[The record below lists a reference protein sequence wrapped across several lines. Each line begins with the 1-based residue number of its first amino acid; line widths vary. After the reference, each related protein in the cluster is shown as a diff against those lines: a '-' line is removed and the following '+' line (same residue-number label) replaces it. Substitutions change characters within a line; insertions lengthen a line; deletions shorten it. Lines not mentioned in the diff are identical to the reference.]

1 MNTRIRIPAVALLVA
16 LLAACATSP
25 TGRRQLMMVSEDY
38 AISASAQAYVE
49 TLAPLERQGRVDTD
63 PFVNQRVRE
72 IAGRLVAQA
81 INMRPDTRKWQW
93 SIKVIDDEKT
103 VNAWCMAG
111 GKMALYTGL
120 ILKIKP
126 SDDELAQVIG
136 HEIAHAVANHTA
148 EKMSMAMASSLGVA
162 AIAIASDN
170 RKVALGAAAAAA
182 LAVTLPNSRAAETE
196 ADRIGIELAA
206 RAGYDPNAAVTL
218 WRKMGQLGG
227 GAPPEFLSTHPAS
240 DTRLQYLSN
249 LVPDMLPYYLSRSPR
264 PVFPL

>member
-1 MNTRIRIPAVALLVA
+1 
-16 LLAACATSP
+16 
-25 TGRRQLMMVSEDY
+25 
-38 AISASAQAYVE
+38 
-49 TLAPLERQGRVDTD
+49 
-63 PFVNQRVRE
+63 
-72 IAGRLVAQA
+72 
-81 INMRPDTRKWQW
+81 
-93 SIKVIDDEKT
+93 
-103 VNAWCMAG
+103 
-111 GKMALYTGL
+111 
-120 ILKIKP
+120 
-126 SDDELAQVIG
+126 VIG

-170 RKVALGAAAAAA
+170 RNMALGAAAAAA
-182 LAVTLPNSRAAETE
+182 LAVTLPNSRAAESE

-218 WRKMGQLGG
+218 WRKMGQVGG
-227 GAPPEFLSTHPAS
+227 GAPLEFLSTHPAS